1 MKKLALLSLAG
12 MLTLAVLASFHSTS
26 LRSTSLDTLK
36 IPDGVDPNDENWK
49 GIDLAPKAP
58 VQPLTID
65 EQLKRFLLPAG
76 YQMQP
81 VLAEPQIQQPAEI
94 VFDGNGRMY
103 VLELRSYMLD
113 ADSKNELEPTSRISR
128 WEDKN
133 NDGIYETGTAFVDG
147 LIFPRF
153 VLPYGKNS
161 ILTMESDQDNIYKY
175 TDTNGD
181 GKADKK
187 EFFTNKYGRSGN
199 VEHQQAFLFYGMDN
213 WLYSTYNAFRIRET
227 PSGIIREKTGANR
240 AQWGITQ
247 DDDGKLYFQGGAS
260 GVPSYFQFP
269 IQYGNFEVPNELA
282 PGFVVPYGAPVK
294 VADMQG
300 GMDEIRQPD
309 GSLNRVTGSAG
320 NDIFRGD
327 RLPSSLRGQLFYGEP
342 VARIVR
348 QINPVKKEGLTTL
361 HNVYQDQKSEFI
373 RSTDPLF
380 RPIDMATAPDGTMY
394 IVDMYHG
401 IIQEGQWTPKGS
413 YLRTK
418 IEQYKL
424 DKIVGLGRIWR
435 LSHEGFKR
443 DTKQPRMYDDKS
455 ATLVTYLNHPNG
467 WWQDMAQQ
475 VLVQR
480 NDKSVV
486 PALTAMALK
495 GTNVNGRI
503 HAIWTLEGLGAL
515 KVSTVTQLAN
525 DANPR
530 IRIQAIKASETLY
543 KAGEK
548 GLADLFNKALKDM
561 DNEVVMQA
569 IFTQKFLMVPNYESS
584 IKTTLASNKSAGVKL
599 IGEQIIAP
607 PKPRANG
614 PFNAPELSKEQKG
627 ILERGELVFAELCS
641 QCHGN
646 DGMGKPMG
654 NGKLLAPALAGS
666 FRIQQHPEYAV
677 RVLLHGLEGSIEGK
691 TYAGG
696 LMQSMKE
703 QSDQW
708 ISDVVSYIRNGLS
721 NDASFVSPAQVAAI
735 RANTNKQAGM
745 YKFESLMKQVPV
757 EFVPDQSWKFYASH
771 TSSTRVG
778 GNASPKSAFNYEGWS
793 TGKTQEKDM
802 VFQVE
807 FPTEYTFTE
816 FHFTSTSGFKKG
828 IRPKAGET
836 PEFTHT
842 YPRNITVEA
851 STNGSDWKV
860 VQANVKGTQGDNI
873 ITLPATRAK
882 FMRLKLAEGVTA
894 AADDVTPWSM
904 RSMKI
909 FGLR

>member
-1 MKKLALLSLAG
+1 
-12 MLTLAVLASFHSTS
+12 
-26 LRSTSLDTLK
+26 
-36 IPDGVDPNDENWK
+36 
-49 GIDLAPKAP
+49 
-58 VQPLTID
+58 
-65 EQLKRFLLPAG
+65 
-76 YQMQP
+76 
-81 VLAEPQIQQPAEI
+81 
-94 VFDGNGRMY
+94 
-103 VLELRSYMLD
+103 
-113 ADSKNELEPTSRISR
+113 
-128 WEDKN
+128 
-133 NDGIYETGTAFVDG
+133 
-147 LIFPRF
+147 
-153 VLPYGKNS
+153 
-161 ILTMESDQDNIYKY
+161 
-175 TDTNGD
+175 
-181 GKADKK
+181 
-187 EFFTNKYGRSGN
+187 
-199 VEHQQAFLFYGMDN
+199 
-213 WLYSTYNAFRIRET
+213 
-227 PSGIIREKTGANR
+227 
-240 AQWGITQ
+240 
-247 DDDGKLYFQGGAS
+247 
-260 GVPSYFQFP
+260 
-269 IQYGNFEVPNELA
+269 
-282 PGFVVPYGAPVK
+282 
-294 VADMQG
+294 
-300 GMDEIRQPD
+300 
-309 GSLNRVTGSAG
+309 
-320 NDIFRGD
+320 
-327 RLPSSLRGQLFYGEP
+327 
-342 VARIVR
+342 
-348 QINPVKKEGLTTL
+348 
-361 HNVYQDQKSEFI
+361 
-373 RSTDPLF
+373 
-380 RPIDMATAPDGTMY
+380 MATAPDGTMY

-424 DKIVGLGRIWR
+424 DKVVGLGRIWR

-443 DTKQPRMYDDKS
+443 DTKQPKMYDDKS

-467 WWQDMAQQ
+467 WWRDMAQQ

-480 NDKSVV
+480 QDKTVV

-515 KVSTVTQLAN
+515 KVSTVTKLAS

-530 IRIQAIKASETLY
+530 IRIQALKASETLY

-548 GLADLFNKALKDM
+548 GLADVYNKALKDT
-561 DNEVVMQA
+561 DHEVVMQA
-569 IFTQKFLMVPNYESS
+569 IFSQKFLKVPEHEAA

-607 PKPRANG
+607 PKSRNNA
-614 PFNAPELSKEQKG
+614 PFNGPELSKEQKG

-646 DGMGKPMG
+646 DGMGKQMG
-654 NGKLLAPALAGS
+654 DGKLLAPALAGS
-666 FRIQQHPEYAV
+666 YRIQQHPEYAV
-677 RVLLHGLEGSIEGK
+677 RVILHGLEGAIEGK

-696 LMQSMKE
+696 LMQPMKE

-721 NDASFVSPAQVAAI
+721 NDASFVTPQQVATI

-745 YKFESLMKQVPV
+745 YKFESLLKQVPV

-771 TSSTRVG
+771 TASTRVG

-807 FPTEYTFTE
+807 FPAEYTFSE
-816 FHFTSTSGFKKG
+816 FHFTSSSGFKKG
-828 IRPKAGET
+828 QRPAPGVT

-882 FMRLKLAEGVTA
+882 FMRLKLAEGVKA

>member
-1 MKKLALLSLAG
+1 
-12 MLTLAVLASFHSTS
+12 
-26 LRSTSLDTLK
+26 
-36 IPDGVDPNDENWK
+36 
-49 GIDLAPKAP
+49 
-58 VQPLTID
+58 
-65 EQLKRFLLPAG
+65 
-76 YQMQP
+76 
-81 VLAEPQIQQPAEI
+81 
-94 VFDGNGRMY
+94 
-103 VLELRSYMLD
+103 
-113 ADSKNELEPTSRISR
+113 
-128 WEDKN
+128 
-133 NDGIYETGTAFVDG
+133 
-147 LIFPRF
+147 
-153 VLPYGKNS
+153 
-161 ILTMESDQDNIYKY
+161 
-175 TDTNGD
+175 
-181 GKADKK
+181 
-187 EFFTNKYGRSGN
+187 
-199 VEHQQAFLFYGMDN
+199 
-213 WLYSTYNAFRIRET
+213 
-227 PSGIIREKTGANR
+227 
-240 AQWGITQ
+240 
-247 DDDGKLYFQGGAS
+247 
-260 GVPSYFQFP
+260 
-269 IQYGNFEVPNELA
+269 
-282 PGFVVPYGAPVK
+282 
-294 VADMQG
+294 
-300 GMDEIRQPD
+300 
-309 GSLNRVTGSAG
+309 
-320 NDIFRGD
+320 
-327 RLPSSLRGQLFYGEP
+327 
-342 VARIVR
+342 
-348 QINPVKKEGLTTL
+348 
-361 HNVYQDQKSEFI
+361 
-373 RSTDPLF
+373 
-380 RPIDMATAPDGTMY
+380 
-394 IVDMYHG
+394 
-401 IIQEGQWTPKGS
+401 
-413 YLRTK
+413 
-418 IEQYKL
+418 
-424 DKIVGLGRIWR
+424 
-435 LSHEGFKR
+435 
-443 DTKQPRMYDDKS
+443 MYDDKS

-480 NDKSVV
+480 QDKSVV
-486 PALTAMALK
+486 PALMAMALK

-515 KVSTVTQLAN
+515 KVSTVAHLAS

-530 IRIQAIKASETLY
+530 IRIQALKASETLY

-548 GLADLFNKALKDM
+548 GLVDLYTKALKDK

-569 IFTQKFLMVPNYESS
+569 IFTQKFLMVPNHESS
-584 IKTTLASNKSAGVKL
+584 IKTTLVSNKSAGVKL
-599 IGEQIIAP
+599 IGEQIISP
-607 PKPRANG
+607 PKSRN
-614 PFNAPELSKEQKG
+614 FNVAELSKEQKG

-646 DGMGKPMG
+646 DGMGKSMG

-771 TSSTRVG
+771 TASTRVG

-807 FPTEYTFTE
+807 FPAEFTFSE
-816 FHFTSTSGFKKG
+816 FHFTSNSGFKKG
-828 IRPKAGET
+828 QRPKAGET

-894 AADDVTPWSM
+894 AVDDVTPWSM

>member
-1 MKKLALLSLAG
+1 
-12 MLTLAVLASFHSTS
+12 
-26 LRSTSLDTLK
+26 
-36 IPDGVDPNDENWK
+36 
-49 GIDLAPKAP
+49 
-58 VQPLTID
+58 
-65 EQLKRFLLPAG
+65 LPAS
-76 YQMQP
+76 M
-81 VLAEPQIQQPAEI
+81 
-94 VFDGNGRMY
+94 
-103 VLELRSYMLD
+103 
-113 ADSKNELEPTSRISR
+113 
-128 WEDKN
+128 
-133 NDGIYETGTAFVDG
+133 
-147 LIFPRF
+147 
-153 VLPYGKNS
+153 
-161 ILTMESDQDNIYKY
+161 
-175 TDTNGD
+175 
-181 GKADKK
+181 
-187 EFFTNKYGRSGN
+187 
-199 VEHQQAFLFYGMDN
+199 
-213 WLYSTYNAFRIRET
+213 
-227 PSGIIREKTGANR
+227 
-240 AQWGITQ
+240 
-247 DDDGKLYFQGGAS
+247 
-260 GVPSYFQFP
+260 
-269 IQYGNFEVPNELA
+269 
-282 PGFVVPYGAPVK
+282 
-294 VADMQG
+294 
-300 GMDEIRQPD
+300 
-309 GSLNRVTGSAG
+309 
-320 NDIFRGD
+320 
-327 RLPSSLRGQLFYGEP
+327 RGQLFYGEP

-348 QINPVKKEGLTTL
+348 QINPMKTEGLTTL

-418 IEQYKL
+418 IEQYQL
-424 DKIVGLGRIWR
+424 DKVVGLGRIWR
-435 LSHEGFKR
+435 VSHEGFKR

-486 PALTAMALK
+486 PALNALALK

-515 KVSTVTQLAN
+515 KVATVSKLAT

-530 IRIQAIKASETLY
+530 IRIQALKASETLY

-548 GLADLFNKALKDM
+548 SLAALYNKALKDS

-569 IFTQKFLMVPNYESS
+569 IFTQKFLKVPEYEKG
-584 IKTTLASNKSAGVKL
+584 IKETLVSNKSAGVKL

-607 PKPRANG
+607 PKPRTNG
-614 PFNAPELSKEQKG
+614 PFNGPELSKEQKG

-646 DGMGKPMG
+646 DGMGKSMG

-691 TYAGG
+691 NYAGG
-696 LMQSMKE
+696 LMQPMKE

-708 ISDVVSYIRNGLS
+708 IADVVSYIRNGLS

-735 RANTNKQAGM
+735 RANTSKQAGM
-745 YKFESLMKQVPV
+745 YKFEALMKQVPV
-757 EFVPDQSWKFYASH
+757 EFVPDQSWKFYATH
-771 TSSTRVG
+771 TASTRVG

-807 FPTEYTFTE
+807 FPSEYTFSE
-816 FHFTSTSGFKKG
+816 FHFTSSSSFKRG
-828 IRPKAGET
+828 QRPKPGET
-836 PEFTHT
+836 PEYTHT

-851 STNGSDWKV
+851 SMDGLDWKV
-860 VQANVKGTQGDNI
+860 VQANVKGTQGDNM

-882 FMRLKLAEGVTA
+882 FMRLKLAEAVNA
-894 AADDVTPWSM
+894 AADEVTPWSM

>member
-1 MKKLALLSLAG
+1 M
-12 MLTLAVLASFHSTS
+12 
-26 LRSTSLDTLK
+26 
-36 IPDGVDPNDENWK
+36 
-49 GIDLAPKAP
+49 
-58 VQPLTID
+58 
-65 EQLKRFLLPAG
+65 
-76 YQMQP
+76 
-81 VLAEPQIQQPAEI
+81 
-94 VFDGNGRMY
+94 
-103 VLELRSYMLD
+103 
-113 ADSKNELEPTSRISR
+113 
-128 WEDKN
+128 
-133 NDGIYETGTAFVDG
+133 
-147 LIFPRF
+147 
-153 VLPYGKNS
+153 
-161 ILTMESDQDNIYKY
+161 
-175 TDTNGD
+175 
-181 GKADKK
+181 
-187 EFFTNKYGRSGN
+187 
-199 VEHQQAFLFYGMDN
+199 
-213 WLYSTYNAFRIRET
+213 
-227 PSGIIREKTGANR
+227 
-240 AQWGITQ
+240 
-247 DDDGKLYFQGGAS
+247 
-260 GVPSYFQFP
+260 
-269 IQYGNFEVPNELA
+269 
-282 PGFVVPYGAPVK
+282 
-294 VADMQG
+294 
-300 GMDEIRQPD
+300 
-309 GSLNRVTGSAG
+309 
-320 NDIFRGD
+320 
-327 RLPSSLRGQLFYGEP
+327 
-342 VARIVR
+342 
-348 QINPVKKEGLTTL
+348 TTL

-418 IEQYKL
+418 IEQYQL
-424 DKIVGLGRIWR
+424 DKVVGLGRIWR
-435 LSHEGFKR
+435 VSHEGFKR

-486 PALTAMALK
+486 PALQAMALN

-515 KVSTVTQLAN
+515 KVATVSKLVT

-530 IRIQAIKASETLY
+530 IRIQALKASETLY

-548 GLADLFNKALKDM
+548 GLASLYNKALKDS
-561 DNEVVMQA
+561 DTDVVMQA
-569 IFTQKFLMVPNYESS
+569 IFTQKFLKVPEYEKG
-584 IKTTLASNKSAGVKL
+584 IKETLVSNKSAGVKL

-607 PKPRANG
+607 PKPRTNG
-614 PFNAPELSKEQKG
+614 PFNGPELSKEQKG

-646 DGMGKPMG
+646 DGMGKSMG

-691 TYAGG
+691 NYAGG
-696 LMQSMKE
+696 LMQPMKE

-708 ISDVVSYIRNGLS
+708 IADVVSYIRNGLS

-735 RANTNKQAGM
+735 RAHTNKQAGM

-757 EFVPDQSWKFYASH
+757 EFVPDQSWKFYATH
-771 TSSTRVG
+771 TASTRVG

-807 FPTEYTFTE
+807 FPSEYTFSE
-816 FHFTSTSGFKKG
+816 FHFTSTSSFKRG
-828 IRPKAGET
+828 QRPKPGET
-836 PEFTHT
+836 PEYTHT

-851 STNGSDWKV
+851 SMDGLDWKV
-860 VQANVKGTQGDNI
+860 VQANVKGTQGDNM

-882 FMRLKLAEGVTA
+882 FMRLKLAEAVTA
-894 AADDVTPWSM
+894 AADEITPWSM

>member
-1 MKKLALLSLAG
+1 M
-12 MLTLAVLASFHSTS
+12 
-26 LRSTSLDTLK
+26 
-36 IPDGVDPNDENWK
+36 
-49 GIDLAPKAP
+49 
-58 VQPLTID
+58 
-65 EQLKRFLLPAG
+65 
-76 YQMQP
+76 
-81 VLAEPQIQQPAEI
+81 
-94 VFDGNGRMY
+94 
-103 VLELRSYMLD
+103 
-113 ADSKNELEPTSRISR
+113 
-128 WEDKN
+128 
-133 NDGIYETGTAFVDG
+133 
-147 LIFPRF
+147 
-153 VLPYGKNS
+153 
-161 ILTMESDQDNIYKY
+161 
-175 TDTNGD
+175 
-181 GKADKK
+181 
-187 EFFTNKYGRSGN
+187 
-199 VEHQQAFLFYGMDN
+199 
-213 WLYSTYNAFRIRET
+213 
-227 PSGIIREKTGANR
+227 
-240 AQWGITQ
+240 
-247 DDDGKLYFQGGAS
+247 
-260 GVPSYFQFP
+260 
-269 IQYGNFEVPNELA
+269 
-282 PGFVVPYGAPVK
+282 
-294 VADMQG
+294 
-300 GMDEIRQPD
+300 
-309 GSLNRVTGSAG
+309 
-320 NDIFRGD
+320 
-327 RLPSSLRGQLFYGEP
+327 RGQLFYGEP

-348 QINPVKKEGLTTL
+348 QINPMKTEGLTTL

-418 IEQYKL
+418 IEQYQL
-424 DKIVGLGRIWR
+424 DKVVGLGRIWR
-435 LSHEGFKR
+435 VSHEGFKR

-486 PALTAMALK
+486 PALNALALK

-515 KVSTVTQLAN
+515 KVATVSKLAT

-530 IRIQAIKASETLY
+530 IRIQALKASETLY
-543 KAGEK
+543 KVGEK
-548 GLADLFNKALKDM
+548 SLAALYNKALKDS

-569 IFTQKFLMVPNYESS
+569 IFTQKFLKVPEYEKG
-584 IKTTLASNKSAGVKL
+584 IKETLVSNKSAGVKL

-607 PKPRANG
+607 PKPRTNG
-614 PFNAPELSKEQKG
+614 PFNGSELSKEQKG

-646 DGMGKPMG
+646 DGMGKSMG

-691 TYAGG
+691 NYAGG
-696 LMQSMKE
+696 LMQPMKE

-708 ISDVVSYIRNGLS
+708 IADVVSYIRNGLS

-735 RANTNKQAGM
+735 RANTSKQAGM
-745 YKFESLMKQVPV
+745 YKFEALMKQVPV
-757 EFVPDQSWKFYASH
+757 EFVPDQSWKFYATH
-771 TSSTRVG
+771 TASTRVG

-807 FPTEYTFTE
+807 FPSEYTFSE
-816 FHFTSTSGFKKG
+816 FHFTSSSSFKRG
-828 IRPKAGET
+828 QRPKPGET
-836 PEFTHT
+836 PEYTHT

-851 STNGSDWKV
+851 SMDGLDWKV
-860 VQANVKGTQGDNI
+860 VQANVKGTQGDNM

-882 FMRLKLAEGVTA
+882 FMRLKLVEAVNA
-894 AADDVTPWSM
+894 AADEVTPWSM